1 MASKT
6 TDRIITT
13 GATNPHGSA
22 SPPERKEINDLIH
35 NDPMGF
41 SLYAR
46 ALGMSNLSCFK

>member
-6 TDRIITT
+6 NDRIITT

-35 NDPMGF
+35 NDPIGF